1 MKQTAGLVLRY
12 ELLRDDIILAIV
24 FIGHVGFEPSSN
36 CSKCFT
42 TILSEAK
49 VAFNQVYT
57 ILNITD
63 LSSIANAI
71 LSTVTTS
78 MWF

>member
-1 MKQTAGLVLRY
+1 M
-12 ELLRDDIILAIV
+12 IINLAIV
-24 FIGHVGFEPSSN
+24 IIGGHVGFEPSSN

-57 ILNITD
+57 IFNVTD
-63 LSSIANAI
+63 ISSIANAI

-78 MWF
+78 GNWAE

>member
-1 MKQTAGLVLRY
+1 MT
-12 ELLRDDIILAIV
+12 INLAIV
-24 FIGHVGFEPSSN
+24 IIGGHVGFEPSSN
-36 CSKCFT
+36 CSKYFT
-42 TILSEAK
+42 TILNEAK
-49 VAFNQVYT
+49 VVFNQVYT
-57 ILNITD
+57 ILNVSD